1 MKKPEILSPAG
12 DFEKLKYA
20 VAYGA
25 DAVYMAGKAYGMRTA
40 SGNFERDELKEAVKY
55 CHERGA
61 KAFVTVN
68 VMARNDEIE
77 QLPAYLEYLDDIGV
91 DALIVADVGVMPLV
105 KKYAPHAHLHV
116 STQASVT
123 NYSAANMYHDMGAD
137 RIVLARELSIDDIA
151 GIRAKTPKEL
161 EIETFIHGSMCI
173 SYSGRCLLSNF
184 MAGRDANHGNCAQPC
199 RWSYSLV
206 EEKRPGQYY
215 PVMEDQYGTYLFNS
229 KDMCL
234 IEHIPELV
242 KAGIDSFK
250 IEGRVKTAYYA
261 AVVTGAYRRAIDLY
275 SRQGE
280 GFILPESLLRE
291 VEKVSHRDYFTG
303 FYFGEKDGEYRQD
316 NTYIRDWE
324 VCANIVGAGQ
334 DGLYRAVQK
343 NKFSVGDEL
352 ELLSPGKD
360 PVAFILEGLYDMD
373 MKPIDSAPHPKMEVL
388 VKLPCEA
395 GEFSMLRKNNKPEKE
410 VL

>member
-40 SGNFERDELKEAVKY
+40 SGNFDMDELKMAVKY
-55 CHERGA
+55 CHDRGA

-77 QLPAYLEYLDDIGV
+77 RLPEYLEYLDDIGA
-91 DALIVADVGVMPLV
+91 DALIVADIGIIPLV
-105 KKYAPHAHLHV
+105 KKYAPHVHLHI
-116 STQASVT
+116 STQASIT

-137 RIVLARELSIDDIA
+137 RIVLARELTIDDIA
-151 GIRAKTPKEL
+151 GIRAKTPKTL
-161 EIETFIHGSMCI
+161 EIETFVHGSMCI

-215 PVMEDQYGTYLFNS
+215 PVVEDEYGTYLFNS

-261 AVVTGAYRRAIDLY
+261 AVITGAYRRAVDMY
-275 SRQGE
+275 AERGE
-280 GFILPESLLRE
+280 GFVLPESLRRE

-324 VCANIVGAGQ
+324 VCANIVEKMPN
-334 DGLYRAVQK
+334 GLYKAVQK

-352 ELLSPGKD
+352 ELLTPNKD
-360 PVAFILEGLYDMD
+360 AVDFVLKELYDRD
-373 MKPIDSAPHPKMEVL
+373 MNPIEAAPHPKMEVFL
-388 VKLPCEA
+388 RLPCQA
-395 GEFSMLRKNNKPEKE
+395 GEFAMLRKNNKPEKE

>member
-12 DFEKLKYA
+12 DFEKLQYA

-25 DAVYMAGKAYGMRTA
+25 DAVYMAGKSYGMRTA
-40 SGNFERDELKEAVKY
+40 SGNFDEEELKKAVKY
-55 CHERGA
+55 CHDRGT

-68 VMARNDEIE
+68 VMAGNDEIDK
-77 QLPAYLEYLDDIGV
+77 LPPYLEFLDDAGV
-91 DALIVADVGVMPLV
+91 DALIVADVGIIPLV
-105 KKYAPHAHLHV
+105 KRHAPHVRLHI

-137 RIVLARELSIDDIA
+137 RIVLARELTIDDIA
-151 GIRAKTPKEL
+151 GIRAKTPKAL
-161 EIETFIHGSMCI
+161 EIETFVHGSMCM

-215 PVMEDQYGTYLFNS
+215 PVVEDEYGTYLFNS

-242 KAGIDSFK
+242 RAGIDSFK

-261 AVVTGAYRRAIDLY
+261 AVITNAYRRAVDMY
-275 SRQGE
+275 AEKGE
-280 GFILPESLLRE
+280 EFELPESLRRE
-291 VEKVSHRDYFTG
+291 VEKVSHRDYYTG
-303 FYFGEKDGEYRQD
+303 FYFGEKDGEYRED

-324 VCANIVGAGQ
+324 VCAYIAEKGEN
-334 DGLYRAVQK
+334 GLYRAVQK
-343 NKFSVGDEL
+343 NKLSVGDRL
-352 ELLSPGKD
+352 ELIRPGKD
-360 PVAFILEGLYDMD
+360 AVDFVLEGLYDMN
-373 MKPIDSAPHPKMEVL
+373 MTPIDSAPHPKMEFF

-395 GEFSMLRKNNKPEKE
+395 SRFAMLRKNNKPEKE